1 VEILMLEELIRQSE
15 KTEGKINARE
25 RSRLETRRRLL
36 LSGAKEFAKKGFE
49 QARISAIAKD
59 AGVATGTVFFH
70 FNSKEGLFRE
80 IAIYYLAELHT
91 RLRASNKIPT
101 KTIEESLRNHT
112 ETVVR
117 FIEENHGVF
126 NIIVN
131 RLVLGEDFGND
142 IKTVLVEEQTNRFR
156 EGISEGVFR
165 DDVNVNVASQATI
178 GMLLGVITW
187 WLNSP
192 GNISREDLI
201 DTITKLRSS
210 MLSSSK
216 RN

>member
-1 VEILMLEELIRQSE
+1 MLEELIRQSE

-49 QARISAIAKD
+49 QARIYAIAKD

-142 IKTVLVEEQTNRFR
+142 IKTVLVEEQANRFR

-201 DTITKLRSS
+201 DTVTKLRSS